1 MPLSLSASLPVTVT
15 SVRLRYACQGRALL
29 CLDLIFIFWLV
40 CHQVAVNDPATGA
53 EVSGVDYYFV
63 MQDGSKFKVI
73 SDAIECV

>member
-1 MPLSLSASLPVTVT
+1 MPLPLWL
-15 SVRLRYACQGRALL
+15 LL
-29 CLDLIFIFWLV
+29 CLSLLRLCVYVVPAKEGRYFVLILIFFWLV

-73 SDAIECV
+73 SDALK